1 MLCGITRFFET
12 LVLNFKRTEKAFF
25 LSSLSGSDSFPWF
38 EDESSKPD
46 KRILLL
52 ITSLD
57 FFFLYIYI
65 IKKQPRG
72 EREDSEC
79 CSDIK
84 GGKKSKSRVEN
95 KSGRAE

>member
-1 MLCGITRFFET
+1 MLCGSTRFFKTFELQT
-12 LVLNFKRTEKAFF
+12 DGKSFF
-25 LSSLSGSDSFPWF
+25 PSSLTGSDSFPWL
-38 EDESSKPD
+38 EVESSKPD
-46 KRILLL
+46 RRILLL

-57 FFFLYIYI
+57 FFFIYIYN
-65 IKKQPRG
+65 KQPRG

-84 GGKKSKSRVEN
+84 GGKKTKCCVEN